1 MYLHK
6 DGLARLIT
14 SKDDKEIVTGRKES
28 GARAAAARGLVEYL
42 RQLHF
47 EGAGGRQVAF
57 KVVEATFGDL
67 WTPGDGQYPAANVHG
82 GAGDADYDSG
92 RSSGGAPIG
101 KVELALSD
109 QQEPAAPLHRF
120 AIFSPSTFE
129 GTFAMEVWASDK
141 KLRDMLEHLLE
152 DDLNPCP
159 DWLAGGVR
167 LELPYYC
174 GARADYHVAS
184 GSISYDGTEARR
196 GCFKARY
203 QVEVN
208 LDLRVLKQLPRILPR
223 FKQSVQGVSPD
234 PVPPAEPIPE

>member
-14 SKDDKEIVTGRKES
+14 SKDDREVVTPRKEC
-28 GARAAAARGLVEYL
+28 GARAAAARGLADYL

-57 KVVEATFGDL
+57 KEVEATFGDV
-67 WTPGDGQYPAANVHG
+67 WTPGNYPAANVHG
-82 GAGDADYDSG
+82 GAGDAEYDSA
-92 RSSGGAPIG
+92 RTSGGAPVG
-101 KVELALSD
+101 RVELPQSD
-109 QQEPAAPLHRF
+109 QQEPAAPLQRF
-120 AIFSPSTFE
+120 AIFSPSSFE
-129 GTFAMEVWASDK
+129 ATFALELWASDK
-141 KLRDMLEHLLE
+141 KLRDMLEQLVE
-152 DDLNPCP
+152 DDFNPVP
-159 DWLAGGVR
+159 DWLGGGIR

-184 GSISYDGTEARR
+184 GSISYDGSEARR

-208 LDLRVLKQLPRILPR
+208 LDLRVFRQLPRIEPKFR
-223 FKQSVQGVSPD
+223 QSVQGVSPD
-234 PVPPAEPIPE
+234 PVPPAEPLPE